1 MLKINNFLWS
11 QGLCKYETWYW
22 TQENP
27 TNSEDTQQTS
37 RNWHKIVIKTLCMKG
52 YVTIIKCC
60 ANGKIDKKDVETTK
74 CITNKHVAYITKDFD
89 KGF

>member
-1 MLKINNFLWS
+1 
-11 QGLCKYETWYW
+11 
-22 TQENP
+22 
-27 TNSEDTQQTS
+27 
-37 RNWHKIVIKTLCMKG
+37 MKG